1 MARSREELMKLGIFE
16 LRKIGMDIGVKLPT
30 TFNKAEL
37 IDEIILIDTNQKEPY
52 IKSTKRGRPSKFVT
66 DGGRLTSNN
75 NLKRIDYSK
84 AFGLESCCKNFSPG
98 VDTNTTLGVV
108 DLSVDNNYVLVPL
121 VTNKRHYFIHES
133 IISRYKLKC
142 GDVIKCQVS
151 CNPTDNYV
159 VEVEKINNKSI
170 VDFKR
175 IEVQV
180 EVEQKE
186 VLVFDKEVLTSK
198 LFPMYQGDRVML
210 SCLEKKELLINTF
223 KLTKNIALNN
233 DVSIYVLLNNTN
245 KKCISVFEQLEN
257 VYVFATL
264 FGDSIESQSNLI
276 RLYHNSVKNACETKG
291 NNVVMVIEDVG
302 ELYKFCLEENEEK
315 VALEKIK
322 NNFIQANY
330 NKDSSLTIILG
341 AQKSEVFYEEFK
353 YASSVNLVPLEMS
366 DQDISMVKYNLLESS
381 RNELMFALENKL
393 DNVVKRFCKGSN
405 YMEKHKKLEQIAQ
418 NSSTEEEI
426 YQKLLEIL

>member
-1 MARSREELMKLGIFE
+1 MARSKEELMKLGIFD
-16 LRKIGMDIGVKLPT
+16 LRKIGMDVGVKLPT
-30 TFNKAEL
+30 TYNKAEL
-37 IDEIILIDTNQKEPY
+37 IEEIILIETNQKEPY
-52 IKSTKRGRPSKFVT
+52 VKSSKRGRPSKFVT
-66 DGGRLTSNN
+66 ENGRLTSNSG
-75 NLKRIDYSK
+75 LKRFDYSS

-98 VDTNTTLGVV
+98 VNTNTVV
-108 DLSVDNNYVLVPL
+108 GIIDLSTNNEYVLVPL
-121 VTNKRHYFIHES
+121 VTYKKYYYIHDS

-142 GDVIKCQVS
+142 GDVIKCKVS
-151 CNPTDNYV
+151 CNLDDNYV
-159 VEVEKINNKSI
+159 VEVDKINNKP
-170 VDFKR
+170 VYDFQR
-175 IEVQV
+175 VINE
-180 EVEQKE
+180 EDVEQKKE
-186 VLVFDKEVLTSK
+186 LVFDNDTLTSK
-198 LFPMYQGDRVML
+198 LFPMYQGDRVIL

-276 RLYHNSVKNACETKG
+276 RLYHNSVKNACETKD
-291 NNVVMVIEDVG
+291 NNVVMIIEDIG
-302 ELYKFCLEENEEK
+302 ELYKFYLEENEEK
-315 VALEKIK
+315 VVLEKMK
-322 NNFIQANY
+322 NNFIQANKY
-330 NKDSSLTIILG
+330 KDSSLTIIFG
-341 AQKSEVFYEEFK
+341 SQREEVFYDEFE

-366 DQDISMVKYNLLESS
+366 DQDISMIKYNLLESS
-381 RNELMFALENKL
+381 RNELLFALENKL